1 MEINCREIFL
11 YILSCQEKLLVQ
23 KVLFNNHEKVKM
35 KKSLYELHVTKMK
48 KKKEVNAQTSH
59 ERSILLI
66 FDTKMKK
73 TETSETNTNQDV
85 F

>member
-1 MEINCREIFL
+1 
-11 YILSCQEKLLVQ
+11 
-23 KVLFNNHEKVKM
+23 M